1 LISASTRP
9 AAVPSWAADVLAG
22 AAGVLAGAD
31 VTGGALAVPVP
42 LVWCGDGEREDPEG
56 VGLVPVWCAR
66 ASAWRGGTVTTAGAT
81 ATEISSGLA
90 AQADVSAASHP
101 ATVLP
106 LAAAACPDAWLAEN
120 TPRAR

>member
-1 LISASTRP
+1 
-9 AAVPSWAADVLAG
+9 VLAG
-22 AAGVLAGAD
+22 AAGVLAVA
-31 VTGGALAVPVP
+31 GGALAVPVP
-42 LVWCGDGEREDPEG
+42 VAGCGDGEREDAEG
-56 VGLVPVWCAR
+56 VGLVPGWCAR

-81 ATEISSGLA
+81 ATEMSSGLA
-90 AQADVSAASHP
+90 AQADVSAAAHP